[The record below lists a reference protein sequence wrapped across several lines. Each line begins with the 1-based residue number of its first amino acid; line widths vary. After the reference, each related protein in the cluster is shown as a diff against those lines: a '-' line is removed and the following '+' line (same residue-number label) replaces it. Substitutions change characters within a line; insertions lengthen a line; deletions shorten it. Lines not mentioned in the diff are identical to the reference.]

1 MKKLILSAIFAI
13 CTVATTMAQLEEG
26 HVKFN
31 LDVSASD
38 PQMEMAVG
46 MMQGST
52 VDVYFSGESIHSE
65 VNMGAVMKV
74 QTIVLGE
81 SGEAL
86 ILMSGMMGNTAV
98 PTSTE
103 AMEKEAEANPAPEM
117 EIELVDET
125 KEILG
130 YTCKKAIITDEDGN
144 ETITWYSEDLKVN
157 TKGQSYHNEQI
168 PGFPLEFTQS
178 ANGMSM
184 AFTAA
189 EINEKIDKK
198 KKKTL
203 FSVEIPEGYKEMTPE
218 ELKSMGM

>member
-1 MKKLILSAIFAI
+1 MKKLILSAIFAV
-13 CTVATTMAQLEEG
+13 CTLATTMAQVDEG

-31 LDVSASD
+31 LDVTATD

-46 MMQGST
+46 MMQGSS
-52 VDVYFSGESIHSE
+52 VEIYFSGESIHSE
-65 VNMGAVMKV
+65 INMGAVMKV

-81 SGEAL
+81 TGEAL

-98 PTSTE
+98 PTTTE
-103 AMEKEAEANPAPEM
+103 AMEAESVEAPELD
-117 EIELVDET
+117 IQLVDET

-130 YTCKKAIITDEDGN
+130 YECKKAIVTDEDGN
-144 ETITWYSEDLKVN
+144 ETITWYSEDIKVN
-157 TKGQSYHNEQI
+157 TKGQSYHNEKI

-178 ANGMSM
+178 ANGMAM
-184 AFTAA
+184 AFTAT
-189 EINEKIDKK
+189 EIESKIDKK
-198 KKKTL
+198 KKKTM

>member
-1 MKKLILSAIFAI
+1 MKKLIFSAAFAI
-13 CTVATTMAQLEEG
+13 CTAVTSMAQIDEG
-26 HVKFN
+26 HIKFN
-31 LDVSASD
+31 MDVSASD

-52 VDVYFSGESIHSE
+52 VDVFFSGESIHSE
-65 VNMGAVMKV
+65 VNMGAIMKV

-98 PTSTE
+98 PTTTE
-103 AMEKEAEANPAPEM
+103 AMAKENDAVETPELD
-117 EIELVDET
+117 IELVNET

-130 YTCKKAIITDEDGN
+130 YVCKKAIITDEDGN
-144 ETITWYSEDLKVN
+144 ETITWYSEELNVN
-157 TKGQSYHNEQI
+157 TKGQSYHMEQI

-189 EINEKIDKK
+189 EIETKIDKK
-198 KKKTL
+198 KKKEL
-203 FSVEIPEGYKEMTPE
+203 FSVEIPEGYTEMTPE
-218 ELKSMGM
+218 ELKTMGM

>member
-144 ETITWYSEDLKVN
+144 ETIIPKKEFELLSFLMSSPNKVFRREEILRKVWGSLEIGN
-157 TKGQSYHNEQI
+157 RTIDVHVRKLRERFGGSIIRTVKG
-168 PGFPLEFTQS
+168 
-178 ANGMSM
+178 
-184 AFTAA
+184 
-189 EINEKIDKK
+189 
-198 KKKTL
+198 
-203 FSVEIPEGYKEMTPE
+203 VGYRY
-218 ELKSMGM
+218 MG